1 MHADVRTSRTA
12 RADHAGIPADR
23 SMLILEYGIA
33 LLAAAAAVVLGLL
46 R

>member
-1 MHADVRTSRTA
+1 MQADARTRGPVK
-12 RADHAGIPADR
+12 ADHAAIPADR

-33 LLAAAAAVVLGLL
+33 LLAAAAASVLGLF